1 MHDNKQVA
9 TVLES
14 SQAHQ
19 HFVWPQISIT
29 AKKVKYLTTANIY
42 VYSNEFVGNNEP
54 QTSNA
59 GNDIEEGSL
68 ENDRTKVA
76 HSVCIGDKTVEQSL
90 PVRSLTEPAP
100 TLSGEDE
107 RSNII
112 LEEV

>member
-1 MHDNKQVA
+1 MYTPMSLQDD
-9 TVLES
+9 
-14 SQAHQ
+14 
-19 HFVWPQISIT
+19 
-29 AKKVKYLTTANIY
+29 
-42 VYSNEFVGNNEP
+42 EP

-68 ENDRTKVA
+68 ENDRTKVD
-76 HSVCIGDKTVEQSL
+76 HSVYTGDKTVEQSL
-90 PVRSLTEPAP
+90 PVRSLTAPAP

>member
-1 MHDNKQVA
+1 MITSKQ
-9 TVLES
+9 LL
-14 SQAHQ
+14 SQKAHGLINTS
-19 HFVWPQISIT
+19 VWPQISIT
-29 AKKVKYLTTANIY
+29 ANKVKYLTTANIY

-68 ENDRTKVA
+68 ENDRTIVA
-76 HSVCIGDKTVEQSL
+76 HSVYIGDKTVEQSL

-100 TLSGEDE
+100 TLSNEDE